1 MANRAMN
8 AKLRRARAQARDAA
22 AYEFTKPAYLLQS
35 SKRELRAIA
44 AAFDRSIVRRIPSKP
59 ARNRRIRSH
68 GDATRRGSHP
78 HRRRVRDRVTS
89 HPSSSTRGFSCLEQR
104 P

>member
-8 AKLRRARAQARDAA
+8 AKLKRARAQARDAA

-44 AAFDRSIVRRIPSKP
+44 AAFDRSSVRRIPSKP
-59 ARNRRIRSH
+59 SRNRRIRSH
-68 GDATRRGSHP
+68 GDATRRGSLLTVDVYAIESRLIRRHP
-78 HRRRVRDRVTS
+78 REGS
-89 HPSSSTRGFSCLEQR
+89 HV
-104 P
+104 

>member
-1 MANRAMN
+1 MANRAMS
-8 AKLRRARAQARDAA
+8 AKLRRARAQARAAA

-44 AAFDRSIVRRIPSKP
+44 AAFDRSIVRRIPSEP

-68 GDATRRGSHP
+68 GDATRRGSILTADVYAIESRLIRRHP
-78 HRRRVRDRVTS
+78 REGS
-89 HPSSSTRGFSCLEQR
+89 HV
-104 P
+104 